1 MEREKLKQHLLAEG
15 TRLFCILD
23 GASVPE
29 LPMQLYKMQAANEC
43 LFKGDL
49 EPDMLYVA
57 PFVVHLP
64 ADGKITDWVFGEG
77 FGKHWGI
84 FVQSRRSMNEMRR
97 HFRSLV
103 SVYDEDARSLIF
115 RYYDPRV
122 LHKFLPT
129 CDGDQL
135 IKFFGD
141 VDAFFAEDGAN
152 LVRYRLDKGKLT
164 KKDLN

>member
-1 MEREKLKQHLLAEG
+1 MDRDKLKQHLISDT

-23 GASVPE
+23 GASVPQ
-29 LPMQLYKMQAANEC
+29 LPMQLYKMQAANVC

-64 ADGKITDWVFGEG
+64 ANDKFTDWMLSES

-84 FVQSRRSMNEMRR
+84 FVHSRRSMQEMRR

-103 SVYDEDARSLIF
+103 NVYDEEARSLIF
-115 RYYDPRV
+115 RFYDPRV
-122 LHKFLPT
+122 LNRFLPT
-129 CDGDQL
+129 CNNEQL
-135 IKFFGD
+135 KTFFGD
-141 VDAFFAEDGAN
+141 VDTFFAEDGN
-152 LVRYRLDKGKLT
+152 KLSSFQLENGSL
-164 KKDLN
+164 KQRDLE

>member
-1 MEREKLKQHLLAEG
+1 MEREKLKQYLLTEG

-23 GASVPE
+23 GASVPQ
-29 LPMQLYKMQAANEC
+29 LPMHLYKMQAANEC

-64 ADGKITDWVFGEG
+64 AGDTFTDWVFGEG

-84 FVQSRRSMNEMRR
+84 FMHSRRSMNEMRR

-103 SVYDEDARSLIF
+103 NVYDEDARSLIF
-115 RYYDPRV
+115 RFYDPRV
-122 LHKFLPT
+122 LNKFLPT
-129 CDGDQL
+129 CDADQL
-135 IKFFGD
+135 KSFFGD
-141 VDAFFAEDGAN
+141 VDAFYAEDGSK
-152 LVRYRLDKGKLT
+152 LIRFRLDKGRLE
-164 KKDLN
+164 KKELN